1 VNWRRKNRL
10 YLSLAMLSG
19 TALAVAL
26 MLYALSSN
34 IDLYY
39 TPREM
44 LQGKGAQHELPHIG
58 QRLRVGGLVMPGSVK
73 RDPQTLAVTFKIY
86 DDVGA
91 VQVSYQGILPDLFRE
106 GQGVVAQGALGEGNL
121 LAAREVLAKHD
132 DNYIPPQATT
142 GGSPKATARLSSNL
156 LSEAAVGKI
165 AP

>member
-1 VNWRRKNRL
+1 MNSRRKNRL
-10 YLSLAMLSG
+10 YLSLAMLAG

-26 MLYALSSN
+26 MLYALSAN

-44 LQGKGAQHELPHIG
+44 LQGKGPRHELPHIG
-58 QRLRVGGLVMPGSVK
+58 QRLRIGGLVMPGSVR

-86 DDVGA
+86 DEVGA

-106 GQGVVAQGALGEGNL
+106 GQGVVAQGALGAGNL

-132 DNYIPPQATT
+132 DNYIPPQAAA
-142 GGSPKATARLSSNL
+142 GGKPKVAASLNRDL
-156 LSEAAVGKI
+156 LIDGFGGKLR
-165 AP
+165 P